1 MTDMLGMTSGLV
13 DFLGEQRWFAG
24 KGRPWRIDRTATL
37 GWLRYQMPAV
47 RIELVRVAYGD
58 GQIPGTEDYQLALVH
73 YDTPVDHLS
82 HAFVTEVT
90 DADGNHSWIYDAL
103 HDKNVTGLWLRG
115 VASDSDAGLDDGFVA
130 DLRDVGDVGDVGPGQ
145 ALTFHHD
152 PNAPEVPL
160 DAPSIVSGAEQSNTS
175 LIYGDVVMCKVF
187 RKVAPGLNPDIEIH
201 AALASVGSGHIAAPL
216 GWLEGRW
223 TDFDSGQPVTGSLAM
238 LQEYLANA
246 SEGWTLAK
254 TSVRDLFAEA
264 DLHADEVGGDFAGEA
279 HRLGTA
285 TAEVHHDLART
296 LPTAVLGAGER
307 RDRAA
312 DMRRRLDR
320 AVSVVPELA
329 LHAPSL
335 ATAYDDLAALAVDV
349 PVQRVHGDYHL
360 GQVLRTLDG
369 WRLID
374 FEGEPA
380 RPLHERRE
388 LDSPLRD
395 VAGMLR
401 SFDYAAWHLLAG
413 APRSPQREY
422 RANEWA
428 QRNRS
433 AFCDGYAEAAGAD
446 PRDSAVL
453 LRALETDKAV
463 YEAVYEARNRP
474 SWLRIPMS
482 AIARLAD
489 VKN

>member
-1 MTDMLGMTSGLV
+1 MTDALGVTPGLI
-13 DFLGEQRWFAG
+13 DYLGEQRWFAG
-24 KGRPWRIDRTATL
+24 KGRPWRIERTTTV
-37 GWLRYQMPAV
+37 GWLQYQLPAV
-47 RIELVRVAYGD
+47 RIELVTVSYDD
-58 GQIPGTEDYQLALVH
+58 GQHPGTEDYQLPLVH
-73 YDTPVDHLS
+73 YASPVDQLS

-90 DADGNHSWIYDAL
+90 DADGNHSWVYDAP
-103 HDKNVTGLWLRG
+103 HDKHVTGLWLRG
-115 VASDSDAGLDDGFVA
+115 VAADRSGGAGDGGRGEDKV
-130 DLRDVGDVGDVGPGQ
+130 
-145 ALTFHHD
+145 LTFHRD
-152 PNAPEVPL
+152 PNAPEVAL

-175 LIYGDVVMCKVF
+175 LIFGDVAICKIF
-187 RKVAPGLNPDIEIH
+187 RKIAPGLNPDIEVH
-201 AALASVGSGHIAAPL
+201 AALASVGSVHIAAPL

-223 TDFDSGQPVTGSLAM
+223 TDHGSGQEVTASLAM

-279 HRLGTA
+279 HRLGAA
-285 TAEVHHDLART
+285 TAEVHRDLART
-296 LPTAVLGAGER
+296 LPTGVLCAAKVA
-307 RDRAA
+307 DRAA
-312 DMRRRLDR
+312 GMRLRLER
-320 AVSVVPELA
+320 AAAVVPELA
-329 LHAPSL
+329 PHAPAL
-335 ATAYDDLAALAVDV
+335 AAAYDDLAALGANV

-388 LDSPLRD
+388 LDTPLRD

-422 RANEWA
+422 RAAEWA
-428 QRNRS
+428 ERNRS

-446 PRDSAVL
+446 PRERAVL

-482 AIARLAD
+482 AIQRLAD
-489 VKN
+489 AKRAGAQMKPFGP

>member
-1 MTDMLGMTSGLV
+1 MTDRLGMTSGLV
-13 DFLGEQRWFAG
+13 DFLGDQRWFAG
-24 KGRPWRIDRTATL
+24 KGRPWRVERTTTL
-37 GWLRYQMPAV
+37 GWLRYRMPAV
-47 RIELVRVAYGD
+47 RIELVRVAYD
-58 GQIPGTEDYQLALVH
+58 DDQNPGTEDYQLALVH
-73 YDTPVDHLS
+73 YDGPVDHLS

-90 DADGNHSWIYDAL
+90 DADGNHSWVYDAL

-115 VASDSDAGLDDGFVA
+115 VITAGQGEGPVA
-130 DLRDVGDVGDVGPGQ
+130 DLPDVGNGDLGDVGPGK
-145 ALTFHHD
+145 ALTFHSD

-160 DAPSIVSGAEQSNTS
+160 DVASIVSGAEQSNTS
-175 LIYGDVVMCKVF
+175 LIYGDVVICKVF
-187 RKVAPGLNPDIEIH
+187 RKIAPGLNPDIEVH
-201 AALASVGSGHIAAPL
+201 AALASVGSAHIAAPL

-223 TDFDSGQPVTGSLAM
+223 TDVDSGQEVTGSLAM
-238 LQEYLANA
+238 LQEFLANA
-246 SEGWTLAK
+246 SEGWNLAK

-264 DLHADEVGGDFAGEA
+264 DLHADEVGGDFAGES
-279 HRLGTA
+279 HRLGAA
-285 TAEVHHDLART
+285 TAEVHRDLART
-296 LPTAVLGAGER
+296 LPTGVLGPGELK
-307 RDRAA
+307 DRAA
-312 DMRRRLDR
+312 DMRRRLDQ
-320 AVSVVPELA
+320 AVAVVPELA
-329 LHAPSL
+329 PHAPSL
-335 ATAYDDLAALAVDV
+335 ATAYDDLAELGVDV

-380 RPLHERRE
+380 RPLDQRRE

-401 SFDYAAWHLLAG
+401 SLDYAAWHLLAG

-422 RANEWA
+422 RAAEWA
-428 QRNRS
+428 ERNRS
-433 AFCDGYAEAAGAD
+433 AFCEGYAEAAGAD

-482 AIARLAD
+482 AVTRLAD
-489 VKN
+489 VKS

>member
-1 MTDMLGMTSGLV
+1 MTDSLGVTPGLV
-13 DFLGEQRWFAG
+13 DYLGQQRWFAG
-24 KGRPWRIDRTATL
+24 KGRPWRIERTTTV
-37 GWLRYQMPAV
+37 GWLQYQLPAV
-47 RIELVRVAYGD
+47 RIERVHVTYDDRQHPDA
-58 GQIPGTEDYQLALVH
+58 EDYQLPLVH
-73 YDTPVDHLS
+73 YGGPVDHLS

-90 DADGNHSWIYDAL
+90 DTDGNHSWVYDAV
-103 HDKNVTGLWLRG
+103 HDKRVTGLWLRG
-115 VASDSDAGLDDGFVA
+115 VADDRSGNPPSSRDIGA
-130 DLRDVGDVGDVGPGQ
+130 DR
-145 ALTFHHD
+145 ALSFHHD
-152 PNAPEVPL
+152 PNAPDVPL
-160 DAPSIVSGAEQSNTS
+160 DAASIVSGAEQSNTS
-175 LIYGDVVMCKVF
+175 LIYGDVVMCKIF

-201 AALASVGSGHIAAPL
+201 AALASAGSAHIAAPL

-223 TDFDSGQPVTGSLAM
+223 TEEHSGRAVTGSLAM
-238 LQEYLANA
+238 LQEFLANA
-246 SEGWTLAK
+246 SEGWNLAK

-279 HRLGTA
+279 HRLGVA
-285 TAEVHHDLART
+285 TAEVHRDLART
-296 LPTAVLGAGER
+296 LPTGVLGAGEVGE
-307 RDRAA
+307 RAA
-312 DMRRRLDR
+312 AMRLRLDQ
-320 AVSVVPELA
+320 AVAVVPELA
-329 LHAPSL
+329 AHASAL
-335 ATAYDDLAALAVDV
+335 AAAYDDLAALGAPV

-380 RPLHERRE
+380 RRLEERRE

-422 RANEWA
+422 RAAEWA
-428 QRNRS
+428 ERNRS
-433 AFCDGYAEAAGAD
+433 AFCDGYADSAGAD
-446 PRDSAVL
+446 PRDSTVL

-474 SWLRIPMS
+474 SWLRIPMV

-489 VKN
+489 VKR

>member
-1 MTDMLGMTSGLV
+1 MTDAIGVTPGLI
-13 DFLGEQRWFAG
+13 DYLGEQRWFAG
-24 KGRPWRIDRTATL
+24 KGRPWRIDGTMTV
-37 GWLRYQMPAV
+37 GWLQYQLPAV
-47 RIELVRVAYGD
+47 RIELVTVSYGD
-58 GQIPGTEDYQLALVH
+58 GQQPGTEDYQLPLVH
-73 YDTPVDHLS
+73 YDTPVDQLS
-82 HAFVTEVT
+82 HAFVTEMT
-90 DADGNHSWIYDAL
+90 DGDGNHSWVYDAA
-103 HDKNVTGLWLRG
+103 HDKHVTGLWLRG
-115 VASDSDAGLDDGFVA
+115 VAADTDGGGGAGGGSV
-130 DLRDVGDVGDVGPGQ
+130 VGDGRGDDK
-145 ALTFHHD
+145 ALTFHRD
-152 PNAPEVPL
+152 PSAPEVPL
-160 DAPSIVSGAEQSNTS
+160 DAQSLVSGAEQSNTS
-175 LIYGDVVMCKVF
+175 LIFGDVVMCKIF

-201 AALASVGSGHIAAPL
+201 AALASVGSTHIAAPL

-223 TDFDSGQPVTGSLAM
+223 TDHDTGQEVTGSLAM
-238 LQEYLANA
+238 LQEFLANA
-246 SEGWTLAK
+246 SEGWNLAK

-279 HRLGTA
+279 HRLGAA
-285 TAEVHHDLART
+285 TAEVHRDLART
-296 LPTAVLGAGER
+296 LPTGILRADELA
-307 RDRAA
+307 DRAA
-312 DMRRRLDR
+312 GMRLRLER
-320 AVSVVPELA
+320 ATAVVPELA
-329 LHAPSL
+329 PHAPAL
-335 ATAYDDLAALAVDV
+335 AAAYDDLAALGVDV

-380 RPLHERRE
+380 RPLEERRE

-422 RANEWA
+422 RAAEWA
-428 QRNRS
+428 ERNRS
-433 AFCDGYAEAAGAD
+433 AFCDGYAEAAGDD
-446 PRDSAVL
+446 PRERGVL

-482 AIARLAD
+482 AIQRLAD
-489 VKN
+489 AKR